1 MPVDKFGRSSNSTI
15 GGGIWQFSTGG
26 LVHKVGDTMM
36 GILSSGGF
44 RITNVG
50 TPSENSDAAT
60 KGYADT
66 IDLDNLQLGDGTMS
80 GGINMSGNRISGLP
94 VTDTPDSERDAV
106 SWAQVVR
113 YADEHMDI
121 SNAQDIIVKEYADR
135 KDAVLNTALRS
146 YTDQKT
152 AAVRQYTDE
161 KSNAAKQYADE
172 KDAVL
177 RSAHLLKA
185 GDIMTGN
192 LDMGGRRVTGLPTA
206 APVAQNDAASIAQVT
221 SVVINNLTN
230 LNIEPSEP
238 LHATNKR
245 YVDGAIRFYADDKD
259 VIIRRYSDEKDA
271 ALNTT
276 LRSFTDQTP
285 AAARE
290 YAKQYADGRI
300 TAVVEGSREMVA
312 QLAQTVTTGLTG
324 VRSTHVLK
332 AGDVMTGNLDMGGKK
347 LTGLPLGASISNTD
361 AASIAQVSRAINGTM
376 IRLNRV
382 PNAALN
388 VTNKQYVDAQ
398 VALAKRYTDTK
409 DTAARQH
416 SVDLDAIIM
425 RPLSCS
431 YHHLSFPR

>member
-15 GGGIWQFSTGG
+15 GGVWQFSTGG

-50 TPSENSDAAT
+50 APSENSDAAT

-66 IDLDNLQLGDGTMS
+66 IDLDNLQLSGGTMS
-80 GGINMSGNRISGLP
+80 GGINMNGNRISGLP
-94 VTDTPDSERDAV
+94 VTDTPDSDSDAA

-113 YADEHMDI
+113 YADEQADI
-121 SNAQDIIVKEYADR
+121 SNTQDVIVKEYADR
-135 KDAVLNTALRS
+135 KDAALNTALRS

-185 GDIMTGN
+185 GDTMTGN
-192 LDMGGRRVTGLPTA
+192 LDMGGRRVTGLPTT

-245 YVDGAIRFYADDKD
+245 YVDSAIRFYADDHD
-259 VIIRRYSDEKDA
+259 LIIRRNADEKDV
-271 ALNTT
+271 ALNAT
-276 LRSFTDQTP
+276 LRSYTDQKT
-285 AAARE
+285 ALVRDYAR
-290 YAKQYADGRI
+290 QYADQRY
-300 TAVVEGSREMVA
+300 TAVMENSRESVA
-312 QLAQTVTTGLTG
+312 QLTQTVNNGLAG
-324 VRSTHVLK
+324 IRSTHGLK
-332 AGDVMTGNLDMGGKK
+332 AGDVMTGKLDMGGRRV
-347 LTGLPLGASISNTD
+347 TGLPIGASTSNSD
-361 AASIAQVSRAINGTM
+361 AASIAQVSRAIND
-376 IRLNRV
+376 
-382 PNAALN
+382 N
-388 VTNKQYVDAQ
+388 VVS
-398 VALAKRYTDTK
+398 L
-409 DTAARQH
+409 
-416 SVDLDAIIM
+416 
-425 RPLSCS
+425 
-431 YHHLSFPR
+431 